1 MKHMIMMVVATLMTT
16 VSVQASSLNWTEANH
31 VKMEPVR
38 LTVPEIEPAKLAI
51 PEMEPMILNAPVIV
65 PAPDYRT
72 LATDH
77 MEKSLLAGGH
87 KPWDKE
93 NWTWMNTNE
102 GVKPYKVLDDLTF
115 VGIPLFAAGWIIK
128 GEKANFRQDYNN
140 KHSNTRLITNF
151 KTGIDDYTQFFG
163 PTMTV
168 GLKAFGYEGRS
179 DWGRLLGSSLM
190 SYAIMAGFVN
200 GIKYT
205 ASEMRPDGSTANSW
219 PSGHTAT
226 SFVGA
231 TILHKE
237 YGMTRSPWFS
247 VAGYGVATATG
258 VMRILNNRHWISD
271 VLSGAGI
278 GIMSTELGY
287 ALGDLLFKGKGLLR
301 NDLDNFSE
309 KPSFFSISM
318 GMSFGSKSLGFGYD
332 DLANT
337 EDVPVSNLTEDIY
350 NDKIHIDFHTATSV
364 DAEGAY
370 FFNKYVG
377 VGGRLRVR
385 AMTAK
390 GWSDFIYAAQEDREK
405 TIDII
410 SEMYNIFSPDP
421 VTEERVDGF
430 LDGIVSDEEITVESD
445 HLTEFSANVGLYLNL
460 PLNKYFSLGTKFLVG
475 RTMTQELDINAAY
488 KGTTKEM
495 DTHVVFDNG
504 YLTDLNLSNFRN
516 GEKYDI
522 EWDYLTLGGNNSTT
536 FGTGLSLTY
545 NYKSNFL
552 WKVFVDYDYSR
563 KTFTLTYD
571 PMRFMKVTTPELSSI
586 IESLAIPLNPMSFE
600 REKKMHYF
608 TIGGSF
614 AITF

>member
-1 MKHMIMMVVATLMTT
+1 MKKCLLTMLIGLLCGALHAADIDYTHMKPL
-16 VSVQASSLNWTEANH
+16 
-31 VKMEPVR
+31 K
-38 LTVPEIEPAKLAI
+38 LTVPEMKPQL
-51 PEMEPMILNAPVIV
+51 
-65 PAPDYRT
+65 DCS
-72 LATDH
+72 LATTYRPELEVYPGDH
-77 MEKSLLAGGH
+77 T
-87 KPWDKE
+87 PWAKE
-93 NWTWMNTNE
+93 NWTWMHTNP
-102 GVKPYKVLDDLTF
+102 GVKPYKVMDDLSF
-115 VGIPLFAAGWIIK
+115 VGLPIFAAGLIIK
-128 GEKANFRQDYNN
+128 GDKASFRQDYKNP
-140 KHSNTRLITNF
+140 HSNTRLITNF

-163 PTMTV
+163 PAMTV
-168 GLKAFGYEGRS
+168 GLKLGGYEGRS

-205 ASEMRPDGSTANSW
+205 ASEMRPDGTTANSW

-237 YGMTRSPWFS
+237 YGLTRSPWFS

-287 ALGDLLFKGKGLLR
+287 ALGDLLFKGRGLLR
-301 NDLDNFSE
+301 NDMQGFSDN
-309 KPSFFSISM
+309 PSFFAISM
-318 GMSFGSKSLGFGYD
+318 GMSFGSKSLDFGYGDLKDAQDLGIED
-332 DLANT
+332 DG
-337 EDVPVSNLTEDIY
+337 ERIS
-350 NDKIHIDFHTATSV
+350 IDFHHATSV

-377 VGGRLRVR
+377 IGGRLRVR

-390 GWSDFIYAAQEDREK
+390 GWSDFIGNAHDDRDA
-405 TIDII
+405 TIQLIN
-410 SEMYNIFSPDP
+410 SWYNMFSPTP
-421 VTEERVDGF
+421 VTEEQVDG
-430 LDGIVSDEEITVESD
+430 LLNGVISDEEITVESD

-460 PLNKYFSLGTKFLVG
+460 PLSSRFSLGTKFLVG

-488 KGTTKEM
+488 KGTTKRM
-495 DTHVVFDNG
+495 DTHIVFDNG
-504 YLTDLNLSNFRN
+504 ELTDLSISNLRD
-516 GEKYDI
+516 GAKYDI

-536 FGTGLSLTY
+536 WGTGLSLTY
-545 NYKSNFL
+545 KYKSNFQ
-552 WKVFVDYDYSR
+552 WKVFVDYDYSD

-571 PMRFMKVTTPELSSI
+571 PLHFMKVITPDIGTLLETMSVQLTPEVY
-586 IESLAIPLNPMSFE
+586 E
-600 REKKMHYF
+600 RKKTMKYF

-614 AITF
+614 AISF

>member
-1 MKHMIMMVVATLMTT
+1 MKQTKLWMLAAILTICGTSARATDYTNMEPLKLDVPDMSPTLTYGSERAMTKSDFSTLTT
-16 VSVQASSLNWTEANH
+16 VTSDISALPSPLS
-31 VKMEPVR
+31 
-38 LTVPEIEPAKLAI
+38 
-51 PEMEPMILNAPVIV
+51 
-65 PAPDYRT
+65 
-72 LATDH
+72 
-77 MEKSLLAGGH
+77 
-87 KPWDKE
+87 KE
-93 NWTWMNTNE
+93 NWTWMRTNP
-102 GVKPYKVLDDLTF
+102 GVKPYKLMDDLTF
-115 VGIPLFAAGWIIK
+115 VGIPIFAAGWIIK
-128 GEKANFRQDYNN
+128 GDKASFRQDYNN

-163 PTMTV
+163 PVMTV
-168 GLKAFGYEGRS
+168 GLKLGGYEGRS

-287 ALGDLLFKGKGLLR
+287 AIGDMLFKGKGLLR
-301 NDLDNFSE
+301 NDLENFSE
-309 KPSFFSISM
+309 NPSFFAISM
-318 GMSFGSKSLGFGYD
+318 GLSLGSKSLDFGLD
-332 DLANT
+332 DLKNY
-337 EDVPVSNLTEDIY
+337 EDYDGDEDLEGYGSDYGIS
-350 NDKIHIDFHTATSV
+350 IDFHTATSV

-377 VGGRLRVR
+377 IGGRLRVR

-390 GWSDFIYAAQEDREK
+390 GWSDFIGMAHDDRDEA
-405 TIDII
+405 IEGIRDV
-410 SEMYNIFSPDP
+410 YNLFSPNEM
-421 VTEERVDGF
+421 TERE
-430 LDGIVSDEEITVESD
+430 LDNYLTGIVEEEDITVESD
-445 HLTEFSANVGLYLNL
+445 HLTEFAANVGLYLNL
-460 PLNKYFSLGTKFLVG
+460 PLSKHFALGTKFLIG

-488 KGTTKEM
+488 KGTQKAI
-495 DTHVVFDNG
+495 DTHIVIDNNEVTDLSLSNIRDNG
-504 YLTDLNLSNFRN
+504 
-516 GEKYDI
+516 KYDI

-545 NYKSNFL
+545 KYKSNFMWRL
-552 WKVFVDYDYSR
+552 FVDYDYSE
-563 KTFTLTYD
+563 KTFSLTYD
-571 PMRFMKVTTPELSSI
+571 PLRFMKVTTPDLG
-586 IESLAIPLNPMSFE
+586 SLYETIGISMEPLVFD
-600 REKKMHYF
+600 RKKEMHYITF
-608 TIGGSF
+608 GGSF
-614 AITF
+614 AVSF

>member
-1 MKHMIMMVVATLMTT
+1 
-16 VSVQASSLNWTEANH
+16 
-31 VKMEPVR
+31 
-38 LTVPEIEPAKLAI
+38 
-51 PEMEPMILNAPVIV
+51 
-65 PAPDYRT
+65 
-72 LATDH
+72 
-77 MEKSLLAGGH
+77 
-87 KPWDKE
+87 
-93 NWTWMNTNE
+93 
-102 GVKPYKVLDDLTF
+102 
-115 VGIPLFAAGWIIK
+115 
-128 GEKANFRQDYNN
+128 
-140 KHSNTRLITNF
+140 
-151 KTGIDDYTQFFG
+151 
-163 PTMTV
+163 
-168 GLKAFGYEGRS
+168 
-179 DWGRLLGSSLM
+179 M
-190 SYAIMAGFVN
+190 SYGIMAGFVN

-237 YGMTRSPWFS
+237 YGLTRSPWFS

-287 ALGDLLFKGKGLLR
+287 ALGDVIFKGQGLLR
-301 NDLDNFSE
+301 NDLQGFSE
-309 KPSFFSISM
+309 NPSYFAISM
-318 GMSFGSKSLGFGYD
+318 GMSFGSKSLDFGYE
-332 DLANT
+332 DLKNT
-337 EDVPVSNLTEDIY
+337 EDLDYEIEDDERL
-350 NDKIHIDFHTATSV
+350 NIDFHTATSV

-390 GWSDFIYAAQEDREK
+390 GWSNFIGNAHDDRDM
-405 TIDII
+405 TIQMINAWYNMFSPTPVSEEHVDGLLNGII
-410 SEMYNIFSPDP
+410 S
-421 VTEERVDGF
+421 
-430 LDGIVSDEEITVESD
+430 DEDITVESD

-460 PLNKYFSLGTKFLVG
+460 PLSNRFALGTKFLIG

-488 KGTTKEM
+488 KGTTKNM
-495 DTHVVFDNG
+495 DTHIVFDNG
-504 YLTDLNLSNFRN
+504 ELSDLAISNLRD

-545 NYKSNFL
+545 RYKSNFM
-552 WKVFVDYDYSR
+552 WKVFADYDYSN
-563 KTFTLTYD
+563 KKFTLTYD
-571 PMRFMKVTTPELSSI
+571 PLRFMKVTTPDLGALLETMNVQLSPSVY
-586 IESLAIPLNPMSFE
+586 E
-600 REKKMHYF
+600 RQKKMHYF

-614 AITF
+614 AISF